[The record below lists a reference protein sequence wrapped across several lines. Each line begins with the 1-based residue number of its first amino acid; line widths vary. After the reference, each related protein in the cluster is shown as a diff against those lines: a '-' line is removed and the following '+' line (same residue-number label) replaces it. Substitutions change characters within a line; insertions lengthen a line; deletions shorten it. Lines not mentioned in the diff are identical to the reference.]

1 MNISELKTKGEPFQ
15 GAQHKNG
22 NWWIEVDPDQKID
35 GVVEG
40 EFIANKQAQKPCPF
54 MSENS
59 ISIRTGRSEIFRIG
73 NDIGSECR
81 AVFIP
86 YIPRKTTR
94 PMTAKEVWE
103 LWKSNHGMLVKRKG
117 WDATDAI
124 CGFDLACTDGD
135 PLLIDGS
142 WESIEDII
150 YTLDFGETWQEF
162 EVTEN
167 G

>member
-1 MNISELKTKGEPFQ
+1 MLISELKTKGEPFQ
-15 GAQHKNG
+15 CAQHKSG

-40 EFIANKQAQKPCPF
+40 EFLNNKEREFSLKKMAKNPF
-54 MSENS
+54 KENS
-59 ISIRTGRSEIFRIG
+59 FLISIQAYYSEH
-73 NDIGSECR
+73 CY
-81 AVFIP
+81 IP

-117 WDATDAI
+117 WDATYTI
-124 CGFDLACTDGD
+124 CGFDLACTDGE

-150 YTLDFGETWQEF
+150 YTLDFGETWQKF

>member
-1 MNISELKTKGEPFQ
+1 MLISELKTKGEPFQ

-22 NWWIEVDPDQKID
+22 NWWIEVDPNQKID

-40 EFIANKQAQKPCPF
+40 EFIRSEANTQIFKF
-54 MSENS
+54 MSENNIARASGGAS
-59 ISIRTGRSEIFRIG
+59 IFRTGNING
-73 NDIGSECR
+73 YDCR
-81 AVFIP
+81 TVFIP